1 MWEVNA
7 AVPCVNTRAFFSKTG
22 RAKYISA
29 IDLNNCVLRAVRRSG
44 LPVWQTEGFNPHTYV
59 AFVLPLSLGQE
70 GEREAMDFRLLEDIP
85 YDEVA
90 ERLNSALP
98 PDIRVSEVKAPVFK
112 NSDIGSAEYRIESDI
127 DRDKFAAFA
136 ARDEILTEKKTKKG
150 ITTLD
155 LKPLIYK
162 LDFSDGSFSVRLP
175 AGNELNINPALL
187 LDAYWKQEEQSP
199 SKVRIVRTKIFC
211 VSGEEFR

>member
-29 IDLNNCVLRAVRRSG
+29 IDLNNCVLRAVRRSR
-44 LPVWQTEGFNPHTYV
+44 LPVWKTEGFNPHTYV

-85 YDEVA
+85 YDVVA
-90 ERLNSALP
+90 ERLNKALP
-98 PDIRVSEVKAPVFK
+98 PDIRVNEVAAPIHK
-112 NSDIGSAEYRIESDI
+112 SSDIGSAEYRIETDI
-127 DRDKFAAFA
+127 DGEKLAEFLAQE
-136 ARDEILTEKKTKKG
+136 EIPVEKRTKKG
-150 ITTLD
+150 VTTVD

-162 LDFSDGSFSVRLP
+162 AEFFGEGFSVRLP

-187 LDAYWKQEEQSP
+187 LDAYRKHSELSP
-199 SKVRIVRTKIFC
+199 EHARIVRTRIFC
-211 VSGEEFR
+211 ADGGEFR

>member
-1 MWEVNA
+1 M
-7 AVPCVNTRAFFSKTG
+7 PCVNTRAFFSKKG

-29 IDLNNCVLRAVRRSG
+29 IDLNNCVLRAVRRSR

-90 ERLNSALP
+90 ERLNKALP
-98 PDIRVSEVKAPVFK
+98 PDIRVTEVSAPIHK
-112 NSDIGSAEYRIESDI
+112 NADIVSAEYRIEADI
-127 DRDKFAAFA
+127 DGESLAEFAAA
-136 ARDEILTEKKTKKG
+136 EAIPVEKTTKKG
-150 ITTLD
+150 TSLID

-162 LDFSDGSFSVRLP
+162 LEISEGSFTVRLP
-175 AGNELNINPALL
+175 AGNELTVNPALL
-187 LDAYWKQEEQSP
+187 LDAYRKRSGLSASP
-199 SKVRIVRTKIFC
+199 ARIVRTRIYC
-211 VSGEEFR
+211 ANGEEFC

>member
-1 MWEVNA
+1 M
-7 AVPCVNTRAFFSKTG
+7 PCVNTRAFFSKKG

-29 IDLNNCVLRAVRRSG
+29 IDLNNCVLRAVRRSR
-44 LPVWQTEGFNPHTYV
+44 LPVWKTEGFNPHTYV

-85 YDEVA
+85 YEEVA

-98 PDIRVSEVKAPVFK
+98 PDIRVTEVSAPVHK
-112 NSDIGSAEYRIESDI
+112 NSDIGSAEYRIEADI
-127 DRDKFAAFA
+127 DGEKLAAFA
-136 ARDEILTEKKTKKG
+136 ERDEIIVEKRTKKG
-150 ITTLD
+150 VTALD

-162 LDFSDGSFSVRLP
+162 LDISEGSITVRLP

-187 LDAYWKQEEQSP
+187 LNAYWEQNGLTP
-199 SKVRIVRTKIFC
+199 APARIVRTRIFC
-211 VSGEEFR
+211 GDGEEFC